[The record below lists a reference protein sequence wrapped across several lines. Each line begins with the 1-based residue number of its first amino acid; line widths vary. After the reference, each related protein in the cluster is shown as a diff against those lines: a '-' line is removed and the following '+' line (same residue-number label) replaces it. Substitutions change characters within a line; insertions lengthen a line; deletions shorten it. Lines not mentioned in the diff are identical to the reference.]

1 MKFIVLFEDAA
12 DADPGIRAAY
22 MKDHIAF
29 LESNAAVV
37 EAAGPLT
44 DGGKRG
50 RDGLWI
56 VEAEDQSAVV
66 QLIHSDPFW
75 PTGLRA
81 SYSILPWKQVY
92 RDGRGLIPT

>member
-12 DADPGIRAAY
+12 DADPGIRAAH
-22 MKDHIAF
+22 MKEHIAF
-29 LESNAAVV
+29 LEANAATV

-44 DGGKRG
+44 DTEKGG

-56 VEAEDQSAVV
+56 VDAVDQSEVV
-66 QLIHSDPFW
+66 KLIHRDPFW

-81 SYSILPWKQVY
+81 SFSILPWKQVY
-92 RDGRGLIPT
+92 RNGRGMIPD